1 MDYSVH
7 RPKGYQGQGD
17 SHLPRIVRQL
27 RRTLSETQRD
37 FAYDTIRLDT
47 AGIGELA
54 GILVDFAED
63 LHNSTGIWA
72 AYERYNTEF
81 FGTALPLT
89 SSGNGGD
96 LGTVFHPDRF
106 RHLLW
111 VLYPVLFDGL
121 VLSPTHQD
129 LIRVAEA
136 SSTCLSD
143 AFSTVPKDS
152 GVKAFLDSPNEF
164 GWDVKRKLVWLGS
177 HSFMFRTLFAR
188 YMEEQPPRRSE
199 IAQTDDFICQ
209 ECTPWSGLGAI
220 DILAG
225 VLGISEDDRKDLR
238 SWYERHAAFFKIL
251 SVNHSM
257 LEAVNVI
264 NDQPY
269 QIKIDMKRNPFKPGQ
284 LLFGSLV
291 PWRGEWYWSGEQ
303 QLLGDASKVDV
314 DKLIRTMKRQSPGIV
329 CRYSKEYE
337 AQVRQI
343 MSELHEKM
351 MVYHGKDLVVY
362 PNGLS
367 MAADW
372 QKELREQWES
382 RPQQEVN
389 DAIKKHGIKKGR
401 PEINLP
407 KDLLEENDGLGVFLN
422 PDEGKEIMTHF
433 TSLVAGLKKMG
444 EGLTEDEE
452 EVIRGFFDSDAVSP
466 RFVKRVLAEYGDESV
481 KTAFLLKGDLPGYWL
496 DYLLRSRKGHFYRK
510 RYPTLSV
517 I

>member
-1 MDYSVH
+1 MTYSAH
-7 RPKGYQGQGD
+7 RPQGYRERGD
-17 SHLPRIVRQL
+17 LHIPQVVRQL
-27 RRTLSETQRD
+27 RRTLSEVQRD
-37 FAYDTIRLDT
+37 FAHDTLRLNSE
-47 AGIGELA
+47 AISELA

-63 LHNSTGIWA
+63 LHNNIGIWA
-72 AYERYNTEF
+72 AYERCNTEF

-111 VLYPVLFDGL
+111 GLYPVLFDGL

-136 SSTCLSD
+136 SSNYLSD
-143 AFSTVPKDS
+143 ALSAIPKDS
-152 GVKAFLDSPNEF
+152 GVKAFLDSPNEL
-164 GWDVKRKLVWLGS
+164 GWNVKRKLVWLGS
-177 HSFMFRTLFAR
+177 HSFMFRTLYAR

-220 DILAG
+220 GILAG
-225 VLGISEDDRKDLR
+225 VLCISEDDRRDLR

-251 SVNHSM
+251 SVNHPI
-257 LEAVNVI
+257 LQAVNVI

-303 QLLGDASKVDV
+303 QILGDASNVDV
-314 DKLIRTMKRQSPGIV
+314 GELIRTMKRQSPGIV

-382 RPQQEVN
+382 RPQEEVKEV
-389 DAIKKHGIKKGR
+389 IKKHGIKKGR
-401 PEINLP
+401 PEIDLP
-407 KDLLEENDGLGVFLN
+407 NDLLEENDGLGVFLN
-422 PDEGKEIMTHF
+422 PDEC
-433 TSLVAGLKKMG
+433 
-444 EGLTEDEE
+444 
-452 EVIRGFFDSDAVSP
+452 
-466 RFVKRVLAEYGDESV
+466 
-481 KTAFLLKGDLPGYWL
+481 
-496 DYLLRSRKGHFYRK
+496 
-510 RYPTLSV
+510 
-517 I
+517 